1 MSSVRYSPEFREEAV
16 RQITQRGYSVREV
29 ADRLGVSTDSLYKWV
44 RESRPANAEADE
56 LAATKLENQKLK
68 AELRRV
74 QEERDIL
81 KSRRVLCQ
89 GPRVK
94 YALIRSH
101 RHEHRVV
108 VMCRVLRV
116 HRSGFYAWLKKP
128 LSDRAVEDQRLLEL
142 IRIFHEESG
151 GAYGSPRVFLDLRE
165 AGETCGRHRVARI
178 MKRCRI
184 KAIRSYKRPRY
195 VAGKLSVVTPV
206 NGQRILPKNGHRIFP
221 TP

>member
-81 KSRRVLCQ
+81 K
-89 GPRVK
+89 K
-94 YALIRSH
+94 AAAYFA
-101 RHEHRVV
+101 
-108 VMCRVLRV
+108 
-116 HRSGFYAWLKKP
+116 
-128 LSDRAVEDQRLLEL
+128 RAPE
-142 IRIFHEESG
+142 
-151 GAYGSPRVFLDLRE
+151 
-165 AGETCGRHRVARI
+165 
-178 MKRCRI
+178 
-184 KAIRSYKRPRY
+184 
-195 VAGKLSVVTPV
+195 
-206 NGQRILPKNGHRIFP
+206 
-221 TP
+221 